1 MQSGSLLH
9 LPTSIKR
16 IVVASLAVGFMV
28 SVGLLI
34 SSFVLGKEGTE
45 QLAIAVSLFQFLAT
59 GTALAIVAFYSAKSI
74 GTAHL
79 LAHTTAFLID
89 EMPRAFKA
97 SLLTSSLNEKD
108 WSTSRQIDEI
118 ATAVVKIDHVRGTP
132 SATYGIEALGSHIQM
147 RVTLNAFRF
156 VVLYYV
162 PCKGSVSV
170 ETVSTAIELVKV
182 GAESAGYSVKV
193 ATNPAPDRQTHFIEI
208 YFYRTAE
215 QDLLLDTSAR
225 LFWSQDIA
233 VMTKSMLLQLQRH
246 RIGSE

>member
-9 LPTSIKR
+9 LPIFVKR
-16 IVVASLAVGFMV
+16 TIVALLVLGLVA

-34 SSFVLGKEGTE
+34 SSFVQGSAGAPRLEMS
-45 QLAIAVSLFQFLAT
+45 LSLFKFSAT
-59 GTALAIVAFYSAKSI
+59 GAALALVAFYSAKSI
-74 GTAHL
+74 GTGQL
-79 LAHTTAFLID
+79 LIHTTAFLTD

-97 SLLTSSLNEKD
+97 ALFTGSLNEAD
-108 WSTSRQIDEI
+108 WSTTRQIDDV
-118 ATAVVKIDHVRGTP
+118 ATAVVKTDHVRGTP
-132 SATYGIEALGSHIQM
+132 SATYAVEAFGSRVQL

-162 PCKGSVSV
+162 PCQAGVSEKSVAK
-170 ETVSTAIELVKV
+170 AIELVRV
-182 GAESAGYSVKV
+182 GAESVGYTCKI
-193 ATNPAPDRQTHFIEI
+193 ATNPALDRKTLFVEV

-246 RIGSE
+246 DIALE